1 MQQATHDG
9 GIRNPLPSHRIMAE
23 ECFFHQC
30 QRDHP
35 ILDML
40 ALTKL
45 DMLLQNHFPLTKH
58 ISQNVL
64 ANGQIIVVCILVI
77 ILKSA
82 KHIINPLAKFTIR
95 KLENISLTS
104 LNSASIENLRS
115 TKHKQQNNNKK
126 AHIQS
131 RNM

>member
-1 MQQATHDG
+1 
-9 GIRNPLPSHRIMAE
+9 
-23 ECFFHQC
+23 
-30 QRDHP
+30 
-35 ILDML
+35 
-40 ALTKL
+40 
-45 DMLLQNHFPLTKH
+45 
-58 ISQNVL
+58 
-64 ANGQIIVVCILVI
+64 
-77 ILKSA
+77 
-82 KHIINPLAKFTIR
+82 LAKFTIR